1 MDDEP
6 ELHLNLIRRVTPSFS
21 TTAVGQNA
29 GKRAPR
35 RGTIHRRTELN
46 AGLKGG
52 YGRATET
59 TALMF
64 RNPALRNAISVA
76 LLIVALV
83 GIGTEIRAIHI
94 GMVDSQTRLTLAG
107 YILIAIYAAASIA
120 VRYRAGLPKK

>member
-1 MDDEP
+1 
-6 ELHLNLIRRVTPSFS
+6 
-21 TTAVGQNA
+21 
-29 GKRAPR
+29 
-35 RGTIHRRTELN
+35 
-46 AGLKGG
+46 
-52 YGRATET
+52 
-59 TALMF
+59 MF

-120 VRYRAGLPKK
+120 VRYRARQPKK